1 MMQWSYKASRKPTAS
16 FSSDWLDAGSAL
28 IIADDLEKT
37 GRMKDLEFKDEL
49 GVIWTKKELKKL
61 LVEVEEE
68 PQDVMIY
75 FDGGYQK
82 EGKIAGIGVAIYF
95 AQGKRNFRIR
105 SNARLEHLESNNEA
119 EYAAFYESL
128 RQMEELGVHH
138 QSCLFKGDSL
148 VVLNQLSGDWPCME
162 ENLNKW
168 LDRIEAK
175 MEKMKIIPVYK
186 PITRKENQEA
196 DRLATLALQGE
207 TIFSK
212 LEIPDQRSRN
222 KDETKKNI

>member
-16 FSSDWLDAGSAL
+16 FSSDWLDAGSAI

-61 LVEVEEE
+61 IVEVEEE
-68 PQDVMIY
+68 PQDVTVY

-82 EGKIAGIGVAIYF
+82 EGKIAGIGVVIYF
-95 AQGKRNFRIR
+95 TQGKRNFRIR
-105 SNARLEHLESNNEA
+105 SNARLEHFESNNEA
-119 EYAAFYESL
+119 EYAAFFESL

-138 QSCLFKGDSL
+138 QSCLFNGDSL

-168 LDRIEAK
+168 VDRIEAK